1 MDIPEENR
9 PTKRGA
15 VLYRGDAVIF
25 EDEMP
30 IYGGQVLVK
39 KPARGNP
46 SSQETEALDNEYEI
60 TRRLCCE
67 GVRKVL
73 GKENRKGGPVL
84 ILQPIKGKT
93 LREYLLT
100 NRQGLED
107 RLRLAVNVA
116 NAVHGIHKENV
127 IHNDLTASNILVS
140 ENDRSV
146 FIIDFGS
153 AVWRDGGATKT
164 RTTRLKRES
173 LPYLP
178 PERVANRELP
188 FDYRTDTYSLG
199 VVLYEILTNRLPF
212 QSEDPQALFH
222 ERVARKPTPPSLINS
237 DIPDVLDRIIFKLLA
252 KDPDERYQ
260 SVFGVLKDLEK
271 CIHQYEQNRTISNFP
286 LAAADQSGILRI
298 PDKLYGR
305 GEQLERLSDLIEK
318 AAGGNSEL
326 ILVSGYPG
334 IGKTVLVQEMRKPTV
349 GGGGLFIQGK
359 AEQYRSDVPYTVIST
374 AFHELVATILS
385 KPERELAKWKKEIS
399 EALGDQGAALADIVP
414 GLEKIVGTQKEV
426 AFLGGQEAQN
436 RLNYLIRKLIG
447 ALTSLARPLVIFLD
461 DLQWVDSA
469 SLNLLN
475 VLITDRDLYGFCV
488 IGAYRDNEVDGE
500 HPLAAQLADIEN
512 KGIDVRK
519 IVLEN
524 LDLKDLSILIAET
537 LGPAPGIDTLSSLLF
552 NKTLGNPFFTRHL
565 MYSLYE
571 SNQIRLD
578 MDSRHWKWE
587 IGSLRAL
594 DISENVVDYLASAIE
609 KLETGTQEFL
619 KLAAC
624 VGTRFDPTILS
635 KVTGESLEDV
645 VRKLHKAEALQFLI
659 NENKTYRFV
668 HDRIQQAIYGL
679 VDDTGKSRCNLEI
692 GRLLVQDF
700 SEEQME
706 EAIFDIV
713 DHLNAGVSL
722 VDNQQER
729 NDIARL
735 NLRAG
740 RKARDSAAFAAM
752 LRYLDRGIDLL
763 ARNSWK
769 TAYTLTLELYTM
781 VLEAEYLN
789 TNFERAQK
797 RAEIILHRARSVLDT
812 IRAYEITMMCCFARY
827 RMHEA
832 INIGKKVLV
841 SLGVSLLH
849 GPPPDFNVQHFR
861 RLPAMTDS
869 ESLAAMRI
877 LTLMFPPAMIAKPE
891 LLPKVVF
898 TLINQCLTKGN
909 SDYSAFAYALYGMYL
924 CQDLE
929 GIARGNRFGQLALQ
943 MLGSSESN
951 KMGNRVREIV
961 YCFIDSWQSKHLRD
975 VMDDMRRLIQSSL
988 ESGETEI
995 ACNQLMSLC
1004 ILLYCVGEP
1013 LESARALQAE
1023 YIRSI
1028 GELKQGFQLRI
1039 AKVWAQ
1045 LLLNLSGLAED
1056 ANRLIGPYFDEDQM
1070 LPQLEHEL
1078 GLTRFYSYLPVA
1090 IHSLFTG
1097 DYEKS
1102 LKYTQMAG
1110 EQMPQL
1116 FGFPVAA
1123 THSAYHAL
1131 AMLQLYPKA
1140 GTNTQKEYLQAL
1152 EPIRQRMAS
1161 LFRRGSINWQP
1172 DYYLI
1177 EAETARVLGEVD
1189 RALQYYE
1196 KAIATARNNRYPNF
1210 EALGCELAGRF
1221 YLDRGLKGPSE
1232 YYLAKAYALYQNW
1245 GVMLKVKDLEQR
1257 YPDLLSPRHGPH
1269 EDAVL
1274 PQASTLTSSGLD
1286 PDSSLKAL
1294 RALSSETDLEALL
1307 NRMMGIVMEHA
1318 GAERGVL
1325 LLKQDGRWLIQGTG
1339 DFQKRTY
1346 AVLLNLPYTQVSSDQ
1361 ANSPVPTGVVNLCLR
1376 TEQTLLIHNA
1386 LSDTRFNS
1394 DPYIRQHGVKSILC
1408 LPLLY
1413 QARLNGVL
1421 YLENRLTS
1429 EVFGH
1434 IKMEMLELLCTQ
1446 FSISFENAL
1455 LYQTLAERLSFEKL
1469 ISTLSAAF
1477 VNLPADKVDKQLEL
1491 WLEKLV
1497 NFLEV
1502 DRGALYEFSAD
1513 HDQVVLTRFYAEPAT
1528 PRPPDSLKQFPWFA
1542 NKIAHGRM
1550 VVFRRP
1556 QDLPSQADKEKRHFM
1571 TQGVVSYIGVPMSVG
1586 GTLLGVIEFAS
1597 FHRENSWSTDIIE
1610 RLRLIEEIF
1619 AQALKRKIN
1628 EETLQ
1633 RRTAEL
1639 KETAEKLKNLSEHLQ
1654 ETREHER
1661 ANIARDIHDE
1671 LGQTLTV
1678 LRMDTSWIA
1687 RHIHDDP
1694 TLLSERLND
1703 MIARIDSATGTVQT
1717 ICSELRPQMLDVLG
1731 LFDAI
1736 EWLVEEFQ
1744 RREGISCRVT
1754 IEGSEIEEEKYVI
1767 VLFRIL
1773 QEALTNVSRHALA
1786 SEVAI
1791 RLKVDKQS
1799 VFLEIVDNG
1808 RGITQQQVLNKSSLG
1823 LIGMQER
1830 VSFLNGKL
1838 EITGKKGRGTR
1849 LRVTLPIKAE

>member
-1 MDIPEENR
+1 MAEKKR
-9 PTKRGA
+9 PTKRGP
-15 VLYRGDAVIF
+15 VLYRGDTVIF
-25 EDEMP
+25 EDEIP

-39 KPARGNP
+39 EPARGNP

-67 GVRKVL
+67 GVRMVL

-93 LREYLLT
+93 LREYLLS
-100 NRQGLED
+100 NRQGLEE
-107 RLRLAVNVA
+107 RLRLAVSVA

-127 IHNDLTASNILVS
+127 IHNDLTASNMLVS

-153 AVWRDGGATKT
+153 AVWRDGGATNT
-164 RTTRLKRES
+164 RTTQLKRGS

-178 PERVANRELP
+178 PERAANRELP

-222 ERVARKPTPPSLINS
+222 EHVARKPTPPSLINP

-260 SVFGVLKDLEK
+260 SVFGVLKDLGK

-286 LAAADQSGILRI
+286 LAAADPSGILRI

-305 GEQLERLSDLIEK
+305 GEQLERLTDLIEK
-318 AAGGNSEL
+318 AAGGSPEL

-334 IGKTVLVQEMRKPTV
+334 IGKTVLVQEMRNPTV

-359 AEQYRSDVPYTVIST
+359 AEQYRSDVPYTVITT
-374 AFHELVATILS
+374 AFHELVTTILS

-399 EALGDQGAALADIVP
+399 EALGNQGTALADIVP
-414 GLEKIVGTQKEV
+414 GLEKIIGTQKEV

-447 ALTSLARPLVIFLD
+447 ALTSLARPFVVFLD

-488 IGAYRDNEVDGE
+488 IGAYRDNEVGDE
-500 HPLAAQLADIEN
+500 HPLATQLADIEN

-537 LGPAPGIDTLSSLLF
+537 LGPAPGIDALSSLLF
-552 NKTLGNPFFTRHL
+552 DKTLGNPFFTKHL
-565 MYSLYE
+565 LYSLYE

-578 MDSRHWKWE
+578 MHSRHWKWE

-594 DISENVVDYLASAIE
+594 DISENVVDSLASTVGV
-609 KLETGTQEFL
+609 LESKTQEVL
-619 KLAAC
+619 TIAAC
-624 VGTRFDPTILS
+624 AGACFDPSVIS
-635 KVTGESLEDV
+635 RVMGESLENIIHELQ
-645 VRKLHKAEALQFLI
+645 KPNALRLLEK
-659 NENKTYRFV
+659 ENKTYRFV

-692 GRLLVQDF
+692 GRLLLQDF

-763 ARNSWK
+763 ARNSWQ
-769 TAYTLTLELYTM
+769 TAYALTLELYTM

-827 RMHEA
+827 RMHAA
-832 INIGKKVLV
+832 IDIGKKVLGP
-841 SLGVSLLH
+841 LGVSLLH
-849 GPPPDFNVQHFR
+849 GPPPDFDVQYFR

-877 LTLMFPPAMIAKPE
+877 LILMFPPAMIAKPE
-891 LLPKVVF
+891 LLPSVVF

-924 CQDLE
+924 CQDPE
-929 GIARGNRFGQLALQ
+929 GIARGSQFGKLALQ

-1056 ANRLIGPYFDEDQM
+1056 ANRLIGPYFDEEQM
-1070 LPQLEHEL
+1070 LPQLEHGL
-1078 GLTRFYSYLPVA
+1078 GLTGFYSYLPVA

-1102 LKYTQMAG
+1102 LKHTQMAG

-1123 THSAYHAL
+1123 THAAYHAL

-1140 GTNTQKEYLQAL
+1140 GTKTQKEYLQAL
-1152 EPIRQRMAS
+1152 EPIRQKMAS
-1161 LFRRGSINWQP
+1161 LFRRGSINWQH

-1177 EAETARVLGEVD
+1177 EAETARVLGEFD
-1189 RALQYYE
+1189 RALQFYE
-1196 KAIATARNNRYPNF
+1196 KAIAVARNNRYPNF

-1221 YLDRGLKGPSE
+1221 CLDRGLEGPSE
-1232 YYLAKAYALYQNW
+1232 YYLTKAHALYKNW
-1245 GVMLKVKDLEQR
+1245 GLMLKVRDLEQR
-1257 YPDLLSPRHGPH
+1257 YPDLLNPQQVPAQASPYQQG
-1269 EDAVL
+1269 
-1274 PQASTLTSSGLD
+1274 STLTSSGLD
-1286 PDSSLKAL
+1286 LDSSLKAL

-1307 NRMMGIVMEHA
+1307 NRMMDIVMEHA
-1318 GAERGVL
+1318 GAEKGIL
-1325 LLKQDGRWLIQGTG
+1325 LLKQDGHWLIQATG
-1339 DFQKRTY
+1339 DFQKKQY
-1346 AVLLNLPYTQVSSDQ
+1346 FVLLNLPYTSEGSDHKDGLLP
-1361 ANSPVPTGVVNLCLR
+1361 ASVVNLCLR
-1376 TEQTLLIHNA
+1376 SEQPLLVPKA
-1386 LSDTRFNS
+1386 LSDIRFGS
-1394 DPYIRQHGVKSILC
+1394 DPYIRRYGVKSILC

-1429 EVFGH
+1429 EVFGN
-1434 IKMEMLELLCTQ
+1434 IKLEMLELLCTQ
-1446 FSISFENAL
+1446 FSISFDNAL

-1469 ISTLSAAF
+1469 ISALSATF
-1477 VNLPADKVDKQLEL
+1477 VNLPANEVGRQLEL

-1497 NFLEV
+1497 DFLEV
-1502 DRGALYEFSAD
+1502 DRGAVYEFSAN
-1513 HDQVVLTRFYAEPAT
+1513 HEQLALTHYYGRPET
-1528 PRPPDSLKQFPWFA
+1528 PRPPAALEWARCYASKTEHDR
-1542 NKIAHGRM
+1542 III
-1550 VVFRRP
+1550 FRRP
-1556 QDLPSQADKEKRHFM
+1556 QDLPSQAEEGKRHLM
-1571 TQGVVSYIGVPMSVG
+1571 KQGIVSYIGVPMSVG

-1597 FHRENSWSTDIIE
+1597 FHREKSWGNDIVE

-1619 AQALKRKIN
+1619 AQALKRKIS

-1633 RRTAEL
+1633 RRTTEL

-1654 ETREHER
+1654 EVREYER
-1661 ANIARDIHDE
+1661 ANIAREIHDE
-1671 LGQTLTV
+1671 LGQALTV
-1678 LRMDTSWIA
+1678 LRMNTSWIA
-1687 RHIHDDP
+1687 RHRDEKP
-1694 TLLSERLND
+1694 ALLVEQLRD
-1703 MIARIDSATGTVQT
+1703 MIALIDSATGTVQR

-1736 EWLVEEFQ
+1736 EWQAKEFQ
-1744 RREGISCRVT
+1744 RREGISCQVT
-1754 IEGSEIEEEKYVI
+1754 LEGPEIEEEKYVI
-1767 VLFRIL
+1767 VLFRIV
-1773 QEALTNVSRHALA
+1773 QEALTNVSRHAEA
-1786 SEVAI
+1786 SKVAV
-1791 RLKVDKQS
+1791 RLDVDKQR
-1799 VFLEIVDNG
+1799 VLLEIDDDG
-1808 RGITQQQVLNKSSLG
+1808 RGITPEQVFNKRSLG
-1823 LIGMQER
+1823 LIGMRER

-1838 EITGKKGRGTR
+1838 DIAGTKGRGTH
-1849 LRVTLPIKAE
+1849 LRVTLPMKGER